1 MGAETSSPPRV
12 VSVPDH
18 VTPRSKLHEF
28 ESAVGRRARR
38 LLWPLVGFLAIVG
51 AWQGTIHFLGTPS
64 YLVPKPSDVV
74 QAAVENAA
82 PLGHSV
88 LRTASA
94 ASSGLVL
101 AAALGI
107 GGAIILGF
115 SKRLEESF
123 FPYAIVLQTTP
134 IIAVAPLIVIW
145 FGAGIQSIIIISFL
159 ISFFPMI
166 SNTLVGLNS
175 VDMDSRNLFR
185 LHMASKWKTMRKLR
199 IPAAMPYIMAGM
211 KISSGLSVIGA
222 IVGEFVAGIG
232 GGRGGLGY
240 VVTVTATQLD
250 TPYLIAAA
258 LAGSVMGIAFFLA
271 VDRISKR
278 FLSWHESV
286 TVEDQPRGGG

>member
-1 MGAETSSPPRV
+1 MRAGTSSPSSAVP
-12 VSVPDH
+12 VPDG
-18 VTPRSKLHEF
+18 VTPRSKLREF
-28 ESAVGRRARR
+28 GAAMGRRTRR
-38 LLWPLVGFLAIVG
+38 FLWPLVGFLAIIG
-51 AWQGTIHFLGTPS
+51 AWQGVLLVLATPS

-74 QAAVENAA
+74 QATVENAA
-82 PLGHSV
+82 PLAHSV

-94 ASSGLVL
+94 A
-101 AAALGI
+101 ALGLGLAVALGV

-115 SKRLEESF
+115 SKRLEEAF

-145 FGAGIQSIIIISFL
+145 FGAGIQSIVIISFL

-175 VDMDSRNLFR
+175 VDADSRNLFR
-185 LHMASKWKTMRKLR
+185 LHRASKWKTMRKLR

-240 VVTVTATQLD
+240 VVEVASSQLD

-258 LAGSVMGIAFFLA
+258 LAGSLMGIVFFLL
-271 VDRISKR
+271 VDWISKR